1 MSYLLGID
9 LGTTN
14 SLGCVYK
21 DGRIQLIPN
30 RYGSY
35 LTPSVVSVDE
45 DQEIIVGEIARER
58 LITAP
63 DRTVS
68 SFKRYMGEEKTFHLG
83 GLNFTPEEL
92 SSFVVRSIVED
103 AQAYLGE
110 KIEEVIISVPAYFH
124 DKQRYATKKAGLL
137 AGVQVHRLINEPSA
151 AALASYLDNGEEQL
165 FLVFDFGGGT
175 LDVSVVDCF
184 ENVVEIEAVAGNN
197 HLGGDDFHQ
206 VMVDSFLKEHEIS
219 KRDLSRKDL
228 AVLARQAEKCK
239 RELSS
244 QEEGKMTAWIRD
256 REYTSVYTNRR
267 LVEESAGIFYKIKEV
282 LNNAVKSA
290 QILPEDLSGIV
301 MAGGSSKMPV
311 VNSYVAHL
319 FHRESALNLNSDEM
333 IVRGLGYLCGVKA
346 RDQSVKDYV
355 LTDIFPFSLGTATRN
370 ASDIS
375 NPYFTP
381 IIPRNT
387 VLPCSRVHRFYTADD
402 HQRQVTFP
410 VLQGE
415 HVYARDNRK
424 LAEYTLAVPD
434 GPAGQEA
441 VDVRFTYDIDG
452 ILLADIRVVST
463 GHTISSVVS
472 QTVDDERLQARM
484 KELEKLKVHPREV
497 TENKLLL
504 NRLMTLCEESSP
516 KDREFFAGLIALF
529 EKTLEDQDPRKIKR
543 CREQIQKSIANF
555 SDRELFDDF
564 DFWGE
569 IYGGQEEGE
578 EQEQEEKPE
587 EDLDFMEFSKKWT
600 N

>member
-110 KIEEVIISVPAYFH
+110 EIEEVIISVPAYFH
-124 DKQRYATKKAGLL
+124 DKQRYATKKAGML

-165 FLVFDFGGGT
+165 FLVFDFGG
-175 LDVSVVDCF
+175 
-184 ENVVEIEAVAGNN
+184 
-197 HLGGDDFHQ
+197 DDFHQ
-206 VMVDSFLKEHEIS
+206 VMVDSFLKEHEIP
-219 KRDLSRKDL
+219 KRDLSQKDL

-256 REYTSVYTNRR
+256 REYTSVYTSRR

-319 FHRESALNLNSDEM
+319 FHREPALNPNSDEM

-355 LTDIFPFSLGTATRN
+355 LTDICPFSLGTATRN
-370 ASDIS
+370 ISDS
-375 NPYFTP
+375 GNPYFTP

-434 GPAGQEA
+434 GPAGQGA
-441 VDVRFTYDIDG
+441 F
-452 ILLADIRVVST
+452 
-463 GHTISSVVS
+463 
-472 QTVDDERLQARM
+472 
-484 KELEKLKVHPREV
+484 
-497 TENKLLL
+497 
-504 NRLMTLCEESSP
+504 
-516 KDREFFAGLIALF
+516 
-529 EKTLEDQDPRKIKR
+529 
-543 CREQIQKSIANF
+543 
-555 SDRELFDDF
+555 
-564 DFWGE
+564 
-569 IYGGQEEGE
+569 
-578 EQEQEEKPE
+578 
-587 EDLDFMEFSKKWT
+587 
-600 N
+600 

>member
-1 MSYLLGID
+1 M
-9 LGTTN
+9 
-14 SLGCVYK
+14 
-21 DGRIQLIPN
+21 
-30 RYGSY
+30 
-35 LTPSVVSVDE
+35 
-45 DQEIIVGEIARER
+45 
-58 LITAP
+58 
-63 DRTVS
+63 
-68 SFKRYMGEEKTFHLG
+68 
-83 GLNFTPEEL
+83 
-92 SSFVVRSIVED
+92 
-103 AQAYLGE
+103 
-110 KIEEVIISVPAYFH
+110 
-124 DKQRYATKKAGLL
+124 L

-175 LDVSVVDCF
+175 LDVSIVDCF

-206 VMVDSFLKEHEIS
+206 VMVDSFLKEHEIP
-219 KRDLSRKDL
+219 KRDLSQKDL

-301 MAGGSSKMPV
+301 MAGGSSKMPI

-319 FHRESALNLNSDEM
+319 FHREPALNMNSDEM

-355 LTDIFPFSLGTATRN
+355 LTDICPFSLGTATRN
-370 ASDIS
+370 VSDSS

-516 KDREFFAGLIALF
+516 KDREYFTGLIALF

-569 IYGGQEEGE
+569 IYGGGDDGE

>member
-1 MSYLLGID
+1 MPYLLGID

-21 DGRIQLIPN
+21 DGNIRLIPN

-45 DQEIIVGEIARER
+45 NQEIIVGEIARER

-68 SFKRYMGEEKTFHLG
+68 SFKRFMGEEKIFHLG
-83 GLNFTPEEL
+83 GLTFTPEEL
-92 SSFVVRSIVED
+92 SSFVIRSIVED
-103 AQAYLGE
+103 ARNYLGE
-110 KIEEVIISVPAYFH
+110 EIEEVIISVPAYFH

-206 VMVDSFLKEHEIS
+206 VMTDSFLREHEIS
-219 KRDLSRKDL
+219 RRDLSNKEL
-228 AVLARQAEKCK
+228 ALLARQAEKCK
-239 RELSS
+239 RELSVR
-244 QEEGKMTAWIRD
+244 EKAEMTAWIKD
-256 REYTSVYTNRR
+256 REYTSVYTSRR
-267 LVEESAGIFYKIKEV
+267 LVEESAGILYKIKEV

-301 MAGGSSKMPV
+301 MAGGSSKMPI

-319 FHRESALNLNSDEM
+319 FHREPELNLNSDEM

-355 LTDIFPFSLGTATRN
+355 LTDICPFSLGTATRN

-381 IIPRNT
+381 IISRNT

-410 VLQGE
+410 VLQGD

-424 LAEYTLAVPD
+424 LAEYTLAVPE
-434 GPAGQEA
+434 GPAGREA

-463 GHTISSVVS
+463 GYAISRVVS
-472 QTVDDERLQARM
+472 QKADDEKLQARI
-484 KELEKLKVHPREV
+484 KELEKLKVHPREI

-504 NRLMTLCEESSP
+504 NRLMTLCEESP
-516 KDREFFAGLIALF
+516 PTDREYFSGLIAFF
-529 EKTLEDQDPRKIKR
+529 ERVLEEQDPRKIKK
-543 CREQIQKSIANF
+543 CREQIRKSIQNF
-555 SDRELFDDF
+555 SDREIFDDF

-569 IYGGQEEGE
+569 IYGREEDGE
-578 EQEQEEKPE
+578 GKEQEEKAE
-587 EDLDFMEFSKKWT
+587 EDSDFMEFSKKWT

>member
-1 MSYLLGID
+1 MPYLLGID

-21 DGRIQLIPN
+21 DGNIRLIPN

-45 DQEIIVGEIARER
+45 NQEIIVGEIARER

-68 SFKRYMGEEKTFHLG
+68 SFKRFMGEEKIFHLG
-83 GLNFTPEEL
+83 GLTFTPEEL
-92 SSFVVRSIVED
+92 SSFVIRSIVED
-103 AQAYLGE
+103 ARNYLGE
-110 KIEEVIISVPAYFH
+110 EIEEVIISVPAYFH

-206 VMVDSFLKEHEIS
+206 VMTDSFLREHEIS
-219 KRDLSRKDL
+219 RRDLSNKEL
-228 AVLARQAEKCK
+228 ALLARQAEKCK
-239 RELSS
+239 RELSVR
-244 QEEGKMTAWIRD
+244 EKAEMTAWIKD
-256 REYTSVYTNRR
+256 REYTSVYTSRR
-267 LVEESAGIFYKIKEV
+267 LVEESAGILYKIKEV

-301 MAGGSSKMPV
+301 MAGGSSKMPI

-319 FHRESALNLNSDEM
+319 FHREPELNLNSDEM

-355 LTDIFPFSLGTATRN
+355 LTDICPFSLGTATRN

-381 IIPRNT
+381 IISRNT

-410 VLQGE
+410 VLQGD

-424 LAEYTLAVPD
+424 LAEYTLAVPE
-434 GPAGQEA
+434 GPAGREA

-463 GHTISSVVS
+463 GYAISRVVS
-472 QTVDDERLQARM
+472 QKADDEKLQARI
-484 KELEKLKVHPREV
+484 KELEKLKVHPREI

-504 NRLMTLCEESSP
+504 NRLMTLCEESP
-516 KDREFFAGLIALF
+516 PTDREYFSGLIAFF
-529 EKTLEDQDPRKIKR
+529 ERVLEEQDPRKIKK
-543 CREQIQKSIANF
+543 CREQIRKSIQNF
-555 SDRELFDDF
+555 SHREIFDDF

-569 IYGGQEEGE
+569 IYGREEDGE
-578 EQEQEEKPE
+578 GKEQEEKAE
-587 EDLDFMEFSKKWT
+587 EDSDFMEFSKKWT

>member
-45 DQEIIVGEIARER
+45 NQEIIVGEIAKER

-63 DRTVS
+63 ERTAS
-68 SFKRYMGEEKTFHLG
+68 SFKRFMGEEKTFHLG

-110 KIEEVIISVPAYFH
+110 EIEEVIISVPAYFH

-151 AALASYLDNGEEQL
+151 AALASYMDNGEEQL

-175 LDVSVVDCF
+175 LDVSIVDCF

-206 VMVDSFLKEHEIS
+206 IMVEAFLKEHGIPKGDVS
-219 KRDLSRKDL
+219 KKDL
-228 AVLARQAEKCK
+228 AVLERQAEKCK
-239 RELSS
+239 RELSDA
-244 QEEGKMTAWIRD
+244 QESRMTAWIKGQ
-256 REYTSVYTNRR
+256 EYTSVYTNRR

-282 LNNAVKSA
+282 LNHAVKSA
-290 QILPEDLSGIV
+290 QIRPEDLSDIV

-311 VNSYVAHL
+311 VTSYVSHL
-319 FHRESALNLNSDEM
+319 FHREPQINLNSDEM

-346 RDQSVKDYV
+346 REQSIKDYV
-355 LTDIFPFSLGTATRN
+355 LTDICPFSLGTATKN
-370 ASDIS
+370 ASDAS

-381 IIPRNT
+381 IIPRST
-387 VLPCSRVHRFYTADD
+387 VLPCSRVHRFYTAED

-424 LAEYTLAVPD
+424 LAEYTLTVPD

-441 VDVRFTYDIDG
+441 LDVRFTYDIDG
-452 ILLADIRVVST
+452 ILLADIQVVST

-504 NRLMTLCEESSP
+504 SRLTTLCEECPPSQ
-516 KDREFFAGLIALF
+516 REYFAGLIALF
-529 EKTLEDQDPRKIKR
+529 EKVLEEQNPRKIKKY
-543 CREQIQKSIANF
+543 REQIQDTIDNF
-555 SDRELFDDF
+555 SLGEAFDDF
-564 DFWGE
+564 DFWGDF
-569 IYGGQEEGE
+569 YQEEGE
-578 EQEQEEKPE
+578 EEKEQEEKAE

>member
-110 KIEEVIISVPAYFH
+110 EIEEVIISVPAYFH
-124 DKQRYATKKAGLL
+124 DKQRYATKKAGML

-165 FLVFDFGGGT
+165 FLVFDFGG
-175 LDVSVVDCF
+175 
-184 ENVVEIEAVAGNN
+184 
-197 HLGGDDFHQ
+197 DDFHQ
-206 VMVDSFLKEHEIS
+206 VMVDSFLKEHEIP
-219 KRDLSRKDL
+219 KRDLSQKDL

-256 REYTSVYTNRR
+256 REYTSVYTSRR

-319 FHRESALNLNSDEM
+319 FHREPALNPNSDEM

-355 LTDIFPFSLGTATRN
+355 LTDICPFSLGTATRN
-370 ASDIS
+370 ISDS
-375 NPYFTP
+375 GNPYFTP

-463 GHTISSVVS
+463 DHTISSVVS

-516 KDREFFAGLIALF
+516 KDREYFTGLIALF

-569 IYGGQEEGE
+569 IYGGGDDGE